1 MVLYKCIIKK
11 EENNIKILHYE
22 DHMYPEKLREIEK
35 PPKILYALGNVELLK
50 ERNIAIVGSRCA
62 TEYGILQAE
71 KFAKELCLNG
81 LNIVSGLAKGIDTI
95 AHQCTIQQNKK
106 TIAVLGSG
114 FYNIYPKENEKLFC
128 EILEKNGLIISEYEP
143 NEGVKSSN
151 FPERN
156 RIISGISMG
165 VLVVEAAYRSGTSIT
180 ANYAKKQ
187 GKKLYAIP
195 SNIGNNKGVGTARLI
210 SKGAKIV
217 INPKQILEDLKIE
230 YKEFKKEKTKNRT
243 VKIPEK
249 FKKIYTSL
257 ENKEMTSD
265 EISIKLNIPIY
276 EINVQLILME
286 LEGYIIKKENGEY
299 KVNNV

>member
-1 MVLYKCIIKK
+1 MQA
-11 EENNIKILHYE
+11 KI
-22 DHMYPEKLREIEK
+22 
-35 PPKILYALGNVELLK
+35 
-50 ERNIAIVGSRCA
+50 
-62 TEYGILQAE
+62 
-71 KFAKELCLNG
+71 FASQLCLNG
-81 LNIVSGLAKGIDTI
+81 LNIVSGLAKGIDSI
-95 AHQCTIQQNKK
+95 AHKSTIEKNKK

-114 FYNIYPKENEKLFC
+114 FHHIYPKENETLFC
-128 EILEKNGLIISEYEP
+128 EILESDGLIISEYEP
-143 NEGVKSSN
+143 SEGVKSSN

-156 RIISGISMG
+156 RIISGISIG

-187 GKKLYAIP
+187 GRKLYAIP

-217 INPKQILEDLKIE
+217 IDPKQILEDLKIE
-230 YKEFKKEKTKNRT
+230 YKEFKKEKIKNKT

-249 FKKIYTSL
+249 FNKIYTSL

-265 EISIKLNIPIY
+265 EISIELNTPIY
-276 EINVQLILME
+276 EINAQLILME
-286 LEGYIIKKENGEY
+286 LEGYISKNENGEY